1 MLSLNLWT
9 ESLILFLLL
18 IIYDLTLMKFP
29 KKEVKKI
36 GIFRAL
42 PLGDLLCSIPA
53 MRSLRAAY
61 PNAKIYFIGLPD
73 TEAVIRRWSHYV
85 DEFIPFPGYPGLP
98 EQPFDE
104 ENFYCFLPKVQAI
117 KFDLI
122 LQMQGNSNALN
133 PLVKSFN
140 SRYLAGFCKD
150 IADEND
156 CFLIYPGFGTETQRQ
171 LSLMT
176 HLGIPRSGDRLEFPL
191 FPADHQH
198 LEQLRLP
205 IEPGAY
211 VCIHPG
217 SKGSWKQWPSI
228 YFACIANYCTDLG
241 FKVLLTG
248 SQHELHLARHVADL
262 MKTKPI
268 ICAGKTTLGSL
279 ALLIRQAAAVISSA
293 TEIAQIATAFK
304 TPSMMISMDNEPFRW
319 GRSDQQLNRIIDWGS
334 NPDFRIVHQE
344 VVSLFGQLQL
354 FHKSV

>member
-1 MLSLNLWT
+1 
-9 ESLILFLLL
+9 
-18 IIYDLTLMKFP
+18 MKFP

-42 PLGDLLCSIPA
+42 QLGDILCSIPV

-85 DEFIPFPGYPGLP
+85 DEFISFPGYPGLP
-98 EQPFDE
+98 EQSFDE
-104 ENFYCFLPKVQAI
+104 ENFYCFLPKILAI

-122 LQMQGNSNALN
+122 LQMQGNSNVLN
-133 PLVKSFN
+133 HLVKSFN
-140 SRYLAGFCKD
+140 PRHLAGFCKD
-150 IADEND
+150 SPDEND
-156 CFLIYPGFGTETQRQ
+156 CFLIYPDHGTETQRQ

-176 HLGIPRSGDRLEFPL
+176 HLGIPLSGDELEFPL

-248 SQHELHLARHVADL
+248 SLNDLHLAQHVADL
-262 MKTKPI
+262 MQTKPI

-279 ALLIRQAAAVISSA
+279 AILIKQAAAVISNA
-293 TEIAQIATAFK
+293 AEIFQIANAVD
-304 TPSMMISMDNEPFRW
+304 TPNMMISMDKAPSRL
-319 GRSDQQLNRIIDWGS
+319 GRSDQRLNRIIDWDS

-344 VVSLFGQLQL
+344 VVSLFEQLQL
-354 FHKSV
+354 FYKSV